1 MWRPLEDHC
10 RHCYPWEKLKSKQS
24 EPTGFASSFCPLW
37 ADSKWDLCKRSS
49 FGSMALPARAREMGI
64 RVSAGSKAGGGR
76 EALPLEKR
84 AGSFPTSGTLLH
96 SFPASH
102 VEVGKGCPHLQRAA
116 GVPGSWFTLLLY
128 LLWIHP
134 GKPSLWMIATTT
146 LTVPEQ
152 ERCVDRVAVRL
163 GMTSGKSKAR
173 GFPRLSVQCS
183 RTLEEDPT

>member
-37 ADSKWDLCKRSS
+37 ADSKWDLCKRSP

-76 EALPLEKR
+76 EAVPLAKR
-84 AGSFPTSGTLLH
+84 AGSFPTSSTLLH
-96 SFPASH
+96 PFPASH
-102 VEVGKGCPHLQRAA
+102 VEAVGKDCPHLQRAA
-116 GVPGSWFTLLLY
+116 GVPGSRFTLLLY

-134 GKPSLWMIATTT
+134 GKAKSVEDSNYNTYCPRAGE
-146 LTVPEQ
+146 V
-152 ERCVDRVAVRL
+152 C
-163 GMTSGKSKAR
+163 GSGCSETWHDKWKKQGT
-173 GFPRLSVQCS
+173 GFSMSVC
-183 RTLEEDPT
+183 PV